1 MDIKNTG
8 LKMINTLSELFLRD
22 LDKLKTEISSFK
34 DEKNLWKISG
44 DTHLDG
50 GQVKNSSGN
59 LCLHLCGNLQHF
71 IGAILG
77 NSGYIRNRDAEFSR
91 KGVTI
96 REPALPGGRLVTEIE
111 LTSKVVKQTLESLT
125 ESSLNN
131 IYPSNIFGE
140 GTTTAGFLI
149 HLAAHLNYHL
159 GQINYHRRLIDK

>member
-1 MDIKNTG
+1 MTE
-8 LKMINTLSELFLRD
+8 TLTQLFLRD
-22 LDKLKTEISSFK
+22 LEKLKTEISSFK

-50 GQVKNSSGN
+50 GQVKNSAGN

-71 IGAILG
+71 VGAVLG
-77 NSGYIRNRDAEFSR
+77 NSEYIRNRDAEFSR
-91 KGVTI
+91 KNV
-96 REPALPGGRLVTEIE
+96 PQTELIKE
-111 LTSKVVKQTLESLT
+111 IDEAIKIVNQTLESLS
-125 ESSLNN
+125 ESDFNN